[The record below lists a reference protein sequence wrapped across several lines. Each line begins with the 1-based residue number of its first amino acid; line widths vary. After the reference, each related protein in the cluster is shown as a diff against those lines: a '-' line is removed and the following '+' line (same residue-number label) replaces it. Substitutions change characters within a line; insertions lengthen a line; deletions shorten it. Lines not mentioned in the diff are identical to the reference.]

1 MIYKTFL
8 MRAVE
13 SFLGTLSPANR
24 GQIRADIVL
33 LENGDFQTPYTKKL
47 KRVIRELIVGNYRLI
62 FFIKDD
68 IIYFTSAFR
77 KKSAKTPVKEIK
89 RAEKYYKLV

>member
-1 MIYKTFL
+1 

-13 SFLGTLSPANR
+13 SFLGTLSPINR

-47 KRVIRELIVGNYRLI
+47 KGVIRELIVGNYRLI
-62 FFIKDD
+62 FFIKGD

-77 KKSAKTPVKEIK
+77 KKSAKTPIKEIK
-89 RAEKYYKLV
+89 QAEKCYKLA

>member
-8 MRAVE
+8 MWAVE
-13 SFLGTLSPANR
+13 SFLGILSSASR

-47 KRVIRELIVGNYRLI
+47 KGLIRELIVGNYCLI
-62 FFIKDD
+62 FFIKDNT
-68 IIYFTSAFR
+68 IYFTSVFR
-77 KKSAKTPVKEIK
+77 KKSAKTPTKEIK